1 MFQGWGFLLSEI
13 WVLIALAGLLG
24 LFVGWLV
31 WGRREV
37 VVGSDD
43 ADTTAER
50 LRGELTACQ
59 AQARQTADKLARVE
73 RELTEAREAA
83 ERSGPAIITPPP
95 APVAQT
101 EGAETEVAEPEVAAG
116 VAEAVIASPEPDA
129 EPEAVGSK
137 PLTLEAPRAEGA
149 DDLKRIKGVGPK
161 LEGLLNRLGFWH
173 FDQIATWTDTEIAW
187 VDENLASFKGRVTRD
202 DWVTQAKALRDG
214 G

>member
-31 WGRREV
+31 WGRRAV
-37 VVGSDD
+37 VVGSGD
-43 ADTTAER
+43 ADATAER

-59 AQARQTADKLARVE
+59 AQARQNADKLARVE
-73 RELTEAREAA
+73 RELAEAREAA

-101 EGAETEVAEPEVAAG
+101 EAAEPEVAAG
-116 VAEAVIASPEPDA
+116 VAEAMIASPEPDAA

-202 DWVTQAKALRDG
+202 DWVTQARALRDG